1 MLLLY
6 VVVCGCMHL
15 PCNCRKKL
23 QEQGNRKNTV
33 GSYCAVA
40 QTKPFSRAK
49 SEEKC
54 VFLECVSIL
63 PV

>member
-1 MLLLY
+1 ML
-6 VVVCGCMHL
+6 
-15 PCNCRKKL
+15 
-23 QEQGNRKNTV
+23 GNRKNTV